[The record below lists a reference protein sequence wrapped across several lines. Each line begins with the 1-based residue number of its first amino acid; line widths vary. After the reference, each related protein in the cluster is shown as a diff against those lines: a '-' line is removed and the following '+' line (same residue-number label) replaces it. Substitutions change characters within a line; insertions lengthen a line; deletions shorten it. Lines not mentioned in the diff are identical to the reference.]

1 MVSLVRQ
8 RPLIKRKIRMGGQD
22 PQNVNFLGLNIV
34 ILGVFVLVVFGYLL
48 VIIRKRWKTGFL
60 HKGDKNKS

>member
-1 MVSLVRQ
+1 
-8 RPLIKRKIRMGGQD
+8 MGEQD

-34 ILGVFVLVVFGYLL
+34 ILGVFALVVFGYLL

-60 HKGDKNKS
+60 HKGDKNKKQE